1 MNDKQSGRTD
11 QQETNKALAAL
22 AAAGNTFALGQL
34 WEVNKSFIR
43 QQLWQWYEKNKPVA
57 DSAGLSFEDLV
68 QEGYFAVEYAA
79 KHYSAEQGC
88 FTTYLGYALLHQI
101 QKITTGEHRRIIT
114 TEDGRRAELSADPLN
129 SCISL
134 DEHLD
139 GEDEGSG
146 TRGELIS
153 DPAAEIAFRAVDD
166 DSYTQE
172 LHKALEKAIDTNL
185 TDKQASVIRKHY
197 FEGKDF
203 SQIAQENGISAN
215 AAKQTESQTL
225 RKLQYKACYLRRW
238 HDEIISTRA
247 WQGTGWNA
255 WNCGGSVE
263 ERTVE
268 HLEQW
273 EEYGKTHYRVE

>member
-1 MNDKQSGRTD
+1 MNDKQSDRTD

-57 DSAGLSFEDLV
+57 DSAGLSFEDFV

-139 GEDEGSG
+139 SEDEGSG

-153 DPAAEIAFRAVDD
+153 DPAAEMAFQAVDD
-166 DSYTQE
+166 DSYTRE
-172 LHKALEKAIDTNL
+172 LHNALENALCKLTEKKAST
-185 TDKQASVIRKHY
+185 IRRHY
-197 FEGKDF
+197 FEGKSF
-203 SQIAQENGISAN
+203 RQIAQEDGT
-215 AAKQTESQTL
+215 TENLQHQRERVALMQL
-225 RKLQYKACYLRRW
+225 RSEAWHLRRW

-255 WNCGGSVE
+255 WNSGGSVE